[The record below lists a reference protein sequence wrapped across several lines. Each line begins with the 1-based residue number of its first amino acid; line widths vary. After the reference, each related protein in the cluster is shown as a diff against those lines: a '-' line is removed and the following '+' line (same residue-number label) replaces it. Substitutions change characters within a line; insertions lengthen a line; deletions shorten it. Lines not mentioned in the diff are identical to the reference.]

1 MTSTN
6 HFNSMTN
13 ISNIAVTKST
23 LMQAASLAVM
33 AVVPLAVGV
42 GLASMSASDCC
53 LLPLM
58 QELVSWE
65 A

>member
-33 AVVPLAVGV
+33 AVVLLAVGV

>member
-1 MTSTN
+1 
-6 HFNSMTN
+6 MTN

-33 AVVPLAVGV
+33 AVGPLAVGV